1 MIFVIS
7 FHNRYVFFCMFVY
20 YCCLYIETRYMNKTL
35 VILINIL
42 NGTTPS
48 FLTIAKIFW
57 VILVKI
63 IALLIQKIRM
73 TIKLSEFAK
82 LIFWYEMEAIKRMV
96 NMRKIHLSTFCWHK
110 NRFKWFTE
118 ALKSINKNI
127 GNLWQWVMSI

>member
-1 MIFVIS
+1 
-7 FHNRYVFFCMFVY
+7 
-20 YCCLYIETRYMNKTL
+20 MNKTL

-73 TIKLSEFAK
+73 TIKMSEFAK
-82 LIFWYEMEAIKRMV
+82 LIFWYEM
-96 NMRKIHLSTFCWHK
+96 
-110 NRFKWFTE
+110 
-118 ALKSINKNI
+118 
-127 GNLWQWVMSI
+127 